1 MRRILQYADHL
12 RRLTHKSMQPLGE
25 ELGLSQLEMELLLFL
40 RNNPELN
47 TARDAVA
54 YRGFA
59 KSNVSTAVEALER
72 KGWLAVEPDPHSRRL
87 KRLRLRPEKGEELER
102 LSVCQNGILSSLT
115 SDFTPEEVETLRV
128 LLARM
133 GRNAAQALERLEGSG
148 RA

>member
-1 MRRILQYADHL
+1 MRAILRYADDL
-12 RRLTHKSMQPLGE
+12 RRLTQRSMRPLGE

-72 KGWLAVEPDPHSRRL
+72 KGWLTVEPDPGSRRV
-87 KRLRLRPEKGEELER
+87 KRLCLQPGRGTDLERLAACQAGIFRILTAGFAPEELE
-102 LSVCQNGILSSLT
+102 
-115 SDFTPEEVETLRV
+115 TLRA
-128 LLARM
+128 LLDRI
-133 GRNAAQALERLEGSG
+133 GRNVAEALEGGES

>member
-1 MRRILQYADHL
+1 MRTFLQYADNL
-12 RRLTHKSMQPLGE
+12 RRLTCKSMQPLGG
-25 ELGLSQLEMELLLFL
+25 ELGLGQLEMELLLFL

-72 KGWLAVEPDPHSRRL
+72 KGWLTVEPDPDSRRV
-87 KRLRLRPEKGEELER
+87 KRLRLRPEREADLER
-102 LSVCQNGILSSLT
+102 LAACQAGILGVLT
-115 SDFTPEEVETLRV
+115 ADFTPEEAEALRV
-128 LLARM
+128 LLDRM
-133 GRNAAQALERLEGSG
+133 GKNVTQALERLEGAN